1 MKNKVLIF
9 QAICLLLFVF
19 FFFSEYYFDVFIY
32 DTIYIINYFYLVLV
46 FLIIGNVFFTI
57 KFYKSKY
64 VKKMLS
70 E

>member
-9 QAICLLLFVF
+9 QAIGLLLFVF

-46 FLIIGNVFFTI
+46 FLIIGNIFFTI

-64 VKKMLS
+64 VKKM
-70 E
+70 